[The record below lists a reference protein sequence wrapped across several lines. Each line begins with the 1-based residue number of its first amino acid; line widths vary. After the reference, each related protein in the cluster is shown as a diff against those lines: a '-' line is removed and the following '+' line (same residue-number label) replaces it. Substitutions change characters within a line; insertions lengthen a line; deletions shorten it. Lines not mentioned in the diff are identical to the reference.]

1 MYIYIVYIYIYIC
14 IKTCIDIC
22 VPYSGDHP
30 NTIQLLG
37 YPHDAIPKM
46 VPREGT
52 TDEGQRV
59 DVGSVAGGRLQAGH
73 PDETRDFPGEFSGM
87 APVTTTVCIH
97 PTFWGFNI
105 AIGNC
110 PVIVSFRMKHRDF
123 P

>member
-1 MYIYIVYIYIYIC
+1 MHRYM
-14 IKTCIDIC
+14 C

-73 PDETRDFPGEFSGM
+73 PDETRDFPRVLWDGPSNYYCVYTSYLLG
-87 APVTTTVCIH
+87 I
-97 PTFWGFNI
+97 
-105 AIGNC
+105 
-110 PVIVSFRMKHRDF
+110 
-123 P
+123 